1 MHCGWDGFGRGGCF
15 YPDPWQVDNVFLVS
29 FASPCNA
36 SCHSVVGVPDLVS
49 DIWQLSWGGPFPFIH
64 ALARLTP
71 FHWCKPISIQTKV
84 QFVQEHRV
92 CYRPHIL
99 GWAFYISSACESCNL
114 TYIFLDSFL
123 ELHC

>member
-29 FASPCNA
+29 FAAPCNA

-49 DIWQLSWGGPFPFIH
+49 DIWQLRWGGPFPFIH

-71 FHWCKPISIQTKV
+71 FTGAS
-84 QFVQEHRV
+84 QFQFRQK
-92 CYRPHIL
+92 Y
-99 GWAFYISSACESCNL
+99 NL
-114 TYIFLDSFL
+114 SKNTGFV
-123 ELHC
+123 ER